1 MPASLDVQI
10 RSQIACYLHGDTSFS
25 EFEQW
30 FAENTWNVRTSGNP
44 LAVDLTYQIEL
55 LLGDASAEG
64 WTEDGLK
71 LQLHPFVEDYQAT
84 VVFGGTVLPGPRFG
98 ASDQAVASN
107 QVLTSEDQ
115 PQIRVRQAL
124 EAAYA

>member
-10 RSQIACYLHGDTSFS
+10 RSQIARYLHGDASLS
-25 EFEQW
+25 EFDQW

-64 WTEDGLK
+64 WTEDQLK
-71 LQLHPFVEDYQAT
+71 LQLHGFVEDYQAI
-84 VVFGGTVLPGPRFG
+84 VVFGGTVVPGPRFG

-107 QVLTSEDQ
+107 QVLTGDDQ
-115 PQIRVRQAL
+115 PQILVRQAR
-124 EAAYA
+124 EEAYA